1 MPHKVRIIRERKKDF
16 LELLLLADE
25 QENMIDL
32 YLDRGEL
39 FALYDGGLKSV
50 CVVTEETSDTCELKN
65 LATLPAY
72 QRQGYARALIRH
84 ISQYY
89 RGHYRTMLVGT
100 GETPGTLSFYESCGF
115 VRSHRIPDFFTDHY
129 HHSIVEEGITLK
141 DMIYLKK
148 EL

>member
-1 MPHKVRIIRERKKDF
+1 MPHEIRIIRERKKDF

-25 QENMIDL
+25 QENMIEL

-100 GETPGTLSFYESCGF
+100 GETHTLLLRIVRIRPLAPYTGF
-115 VRSHRIPDFFTDHY
+115 FHRPLPPFDRRRGNHA
-129 HHSIVEEGITLK
+129 
-141 DMIYLKK
+141 
-148 EL
+148 